1 MYRKQ
6 EFDLKDPV
14 EKYDLVTNE
23 QDDNVVKCG
32 RKILISLYV
41 INEVLMKAFTKRK
54 YLFYVYDDSS
64 CKKLIEEALGEKIP
78 DEIFFQSLID
88 IDLCKLIYRFTCA
101 KKFCVKDTTIK
112 QLRLN
117 SWGNEYITVKN
128 LIDNNKEIYNA
139 MYLYFERYFSEN
151 KLIYDELLGRLLEEI
166 NYSNAEKIKELNNK
180 VNIKI
185 LS

>member
-1 MYRKQ
+1 MPKN
-6 EFDLKDPV
+6 FVLK
-14 EKYDLVTNE
+14 T
-23 QDDNVVKCG
+23 
-32 RKILISLYV
+32 
-41 INEVLMKAFTKRK
+41 
-54 YLFYVYDDSS
+54 
-64 CKKLIEEALGEKIP
+64 
-78 DEIFFQSLID
+78 
-88 IDLCKLIYRFTCA
+88 
-101 KKFCVKDTTIK
+101 K

>member
-6 EFDLKDPV
+6 EFDLKNPV

-23 QDDNVVKCG
+23 QDDNVVECG
-32 RKILISLYV
+32 KKLLVSLYV
-41 INEVLMKAFTKRK
+41 INEILTKAFNKRT

-64 CKKLIEEALGEKIP
+64 CKKLIEEALNEQIS
-78 DEIFFQSLID
+78 DEIFFQGLID

-101 KKFCVKDTTIK
+101 KKFCIKDTTIK

-117 SWGNEYITVKN
+117 SWGNEYISVKK
-128 LIDNNKEIYNA
+128 LIDDNKEIYNA
-139 MYLYFERYFSEN
+139 MYLHFEKYYNEN
-151 KLIYDELLGRLLEEI
+151 KLIYDELLSRLLDEI
-166 NYSNAEKIKELNNK
+166 NYSNAEKIKELNSK